1 MSLKTLLIGFIRY
14 NKRWSCQALLF
25 IAFITYLGISNLRYH
40 LHNNT
45 CLSYAIARTC
55 GALLKWAFM
64 PSIIP
69 PISRVIFTEIRN
81 SKIGRYVGL
90 DRRIADHQL
99 FALGATITALI
110 HLIAHYF
117 NNPASFQ
124 TRPGITGIIM
134 LASLALPLFG
144 VFLARRYLYAQSQAL
159 THNGD
164 QKYSYGAQVLRP
176 HQVGATIFILAYACH
191 TPDGRLIYFAVS
203 MYGIYLLDR
212 LIEYCKYNHTTK
224 IRKAIKIPGTD
235 YIMLTVDKPA
245 KFGTCYPGQYAL
257 LSFPEIDAFLECL
270 HPFTIL
276 KDDGTGITFLIRK
289 AGPWTQRLSD
299 LIDDVQTGYRLKII
313 IIGPFGSTLNS
324 FNDHPSLTFIGTGIG
339 VTPFLS
345 YLNYMFGHNLQ
356 TPILDIH
363 FTQRNVHDLIPCIMT
378 LKNMNEINR
387 RRINV
392 HLYVTGNKSTYDDT
406 RDLDLPDN
414 VTLCFNPTKR
424 ISLRGSRWI
433 LYTERP
439 NFDTIIQNAN
449 IVAVCGN
456 PNVTKMVSSL
466 TLKYNK
472 RCLKETF

>member
-1 MSLKTLLIGFIRY
+1 MTLKTLLIGFIRY

-25 IAFITYLGISNLRYH
+25 IALIAYLGISTLRHH
-40 LHNNT
+40 LQNQA
-45 CLSYAIARTC
+45 CLSYALARSC
-55 GALLKWAFM
+55 GAILKWAFM

-81 SKIGRYVGL
+81 SRVGRYVGL

-110 HLIAHYF
+110 HLIAHYYYR
-117 NNPASFQ
+117 PSSFYEQ
-124 TRPGITGIIM
+124 PGITGIIM
-134 LASLALPLFG
+134 LGSLALPLFG
-144 VFLARRYLYAQSQAL
+144 VFLARRYLPWI
-159 THNGD
+159 

-176 HQVGATIFILAYACH
+176 HQVGATIFIMAYAVH

-212 LIEYCKYNHTTK
+212 LIEFLKYNHMTR

-245 KFGTCYPGQYAL
+245 KFGTCSPGQYAL

-270 HPFTIL
+270 HPFTISN
-276 KDDGTGITFLIRK
+276 DDGTGITFLIRK

-299 LIDDVQTGYRLKII
+299 LIDDVQTGYRLRIV
-313 IIGPFGSTLNS
+313 IIGPFGSTLNN

-339 VTPFLS
+339 ITPFLS

-363 FTQRNVHDLIPCIMT
+363 FIQRSIQDLIPCIMT
-378 LKNMNEINR
+378 LKNINEINS
-387 RRINV
+387 RRICV
-392 HLYVTGNKSTYDDT
+392 HLYVTNTGSLCDI
-406 RDLDLPDN
+406 RDLDLPNN
-414 VTLCFNPTKR
+414 VTLCINPTKETP
-424 ISLRGSRWI
+424 SRRSKWI
-433 LYTERP
+433 LYTQRP
-439 NFDTIIQNAN
+439 DFEGIIQNAE
-449 IVAVCGN
+449 IVAICGN
-456 PNVTKMVSSL
+456 PVVTKTVSAL
-466 TLKYNK
+466 TLQYNK

>member
-1 MSLKTLLIGFIRY
+1 MTLKNLLTGFIRY

-25 IAFITYLGISNLRYH
+25 IAFVTYLGISNLRYH
-40 LHNNT
+40 LQNNT

-99 FALGATITALI
+99 FALGVTTMALI
-110 HLIAHYF
+110 HIVAHYF
-117 NNPASFQ
+117 NNPTSFQ
-124 TRPGITGIIM
+124 NQPGITGIIM

-144 VFLARRYLYAQSQAL
+144 VFLARRYLSWI
-159 THNGD
+159 

-176 HQVGATIFILAYACH
+176 HQVGATVFILAYAFH
-191 TPDGRLIYFAVS
+191 TPDGRLIYFAIS
-203 MYGIYLLDR
+203 MYGIYLIDR
-212 LIEYCKYNHTTK
+212 LVEYLKYNHLTR

-235 YIMLTVDKPA
+235 YIMLTVDKPVR
-245 KFGTCYPGQYAL
+245 FGTCYPGQYAL

-270 HPFTIL
+270 HPFTISN
-276 KDDGTGITFLIRK
+276 DDGTGITFLIRK
-289 AGPWTQRLSD
+289 TGPWTQRLSD
-299 LIDDVQTGYRLKII
+299 LIDDVQTGYRLKIV

-324 FNDHPSLTFIGTGIG
+324 FNDHPSMTFIGTGIG

-345 YLNYMFGHNLQ
+345 YLNYMFTQNIQ

-363 FTQRNVHDLIPCIMT
+363 FIQRSVRDLIPCVMT
-378 LKNMNEINR
+378 LKNMNEINQ

-392 HLYVTGNKSTYDDT
+392 HLYVTSSKLIFEDIQ
-406 RDLDLPDN
+406 DLDLPSN
-414 VTLCFNPTKR
+414 VTLCVNPTKEV
-424 ISLRGSRWI
+424 SSRRCKWI
-433 LYTERP
+433 LHTERP
-439 NFDTIIQNAN
+439 NFNTIVQNAN
-449 IVAVCGN
+449 IVAICGN
-456 PNVTKMVSSL
+456 PIVTKVVSAL
-466 TLKYNK
+466 ALKYNK